1 MTHQIQ
7 GLQRRH
13 FLGAGA
19 AGAALSLGGLSGC
32 ATPLFGQK
40 PIGRVVVIGAGFGGA
55 TAAKY
60 IRQWEPRIEVTLVER
75 NERFVSCPI
84 SNLVLSGARR
94 IEDVTLAY
102 DGLDRHGVRRV
113 RDEATAIDVE
123 RREVRLKG
131 GGVLPWDRLIVAP
144 GVDFQFDKVPGLAA
158 ADASGAV
165 LHAWKAGPQT
175 VALRR
180 QLEALPDG
188 GVFAIAIPKAPYRC
202 PPGPYER
209 ASVVAQ
215 YFQQHKPRSKVLVLD
230 ANPDIVSKKGLFE
243 KAWKELYP
251 GLIEYRPNSELL
263 EFDAAGKLAKL
274 TTEDVRADLFNI
286 IPPQQA
292 GRVAQPFIS
301 VNNQWVGVE
310 FQTFESAKAPGVH
323 VIGDAIA
330 AAPGMPKSG
339 FMANNHAKVV
349 ADAVI
354 ARITGAP
361 INETPI
367 IANTCYSFVSDQSVV
382 HVASVHK
389 WDPAQKTLVAVQGA
403 GGLSSARNA
412 QEAIY
417 ADGWARSIWADALG

>member
-1 MTHQIQ
+1 MP
-7 GLQRRH
+7 RRQ
-13 FLGAGA
+13 FLGAGL
-19 AGAALSLGGLSGC
+19 AGAALSAAGLAGC
-32 ATPLFGQK
+32 ATPLIGQK
-40 PIGRVVVIGAGFGGA
+40 PIGRVVVVGGGYGGA

-60 IRQWEPRIEVTLVER
+60 IRRWAPRIEVTLVER
-75 NERFVSCPI
+75 NAQFVSCPI
-84 SNLVLSGARR
+84 SNLVLSGARQ
-94 IEDVTLAY
+94 IEDITLGY
-102 DGLDRHGVRRV
+102 DGLDRHGVKRV
-113 RDEATAIDVE
+113 RGEALAIDVE
-123 RREVRLKG
+123 RRELRLQDG
-131 GGVLPWDRLIVAP
+131 RVLPWDRLILSP
-144 GVDFQFDKVPGLAA
+144 GVDFQFDAVPGLAA
-158 ADASGAV
+158 ADETGFV

-180 QLEALPDG
+180 QLEALRDG

-263 EFDAAGKLAKL
+263 EFDPGAQVAKL

-286 IPPQQA
+286 IPPQKA
-292 GRVAQPFIS
+292 GRIAQPFIS

-310 FQTFESAKAPGVH
+310 FQTFESLKAPGVH

-339 FMANNHAKVV
+339 FMANNQAKVV

-354 ARITGAP
+354 ARLTGQP
-361 INETPI
+361 INESPI

-412 QEAIY
+412 QEALY
-417 ADGWARSIWADALG
+417 ADGWARSIWADALS